1 MNNQTRF
8 VKNNKNNKIQK
19 KSKTRKYFKKNFEKS
34 KGIFDVIGNKL
45 SNYSKDTSN
54 YLTEKGLHLLGLK
67 KINNEVEGKINNE
80 LEGEN
85 DSNILSNVNAI
96 GKNIVNVADKTSAAL
111 IEQVNDVLESPK
123 VMNSINDAT
132 EETVDI
138 GKKILGNVNENLN
151 NPQLKKETEVV
162 MDNVGEYADIV
173 VKSLDKPI
181 DDAIDALNKSG
192 TKATSGVVS
201 GAIKVGTDALAAV
214 PFLGAVVGLGKI
226 TNDVS
231 TAIGK
236 VVEAG
241 SEASTTISNV
251 IDESTKNIE
260 ANLNKVKNETD
271 LTKFKNINKDNKK
284 ISSRIDKSLDE
295 FENPFPSKG
304 GKSRS
309 KFSKTYLKKTKR
321 VRFAI

>member
-138 GKKILGNVNENLN
+138 GKKILANVNENLN
-151 NPQLKKETEVV
+151 NPQLKK
-162 MDNVGEYADIV
+162 
-173 VKSLDKPI
+173 
-181 DDAIDALNKSG
+181 
-192 TKATSGVVS
+192 
-201 GAIKVGTDALAAV
+201 
-214 PFLGAVVGLGKI
+214 
-226 TNDVS
+226 
-231 TAIGK
+231 
-236 VVEAG
+236 
-241 SEASTTISNV
+241 
-251 IDESTKNIE
+251 
-260 ANLNKVKNETD
+260 
-271 LTKFKNINKDNKK
+271 
-284 ISSRIDKSLDE
+284 
-295 FENPFPSKG
+295 
-304 GKSRS
+304 
-309 KFSKTYLKKTKR
+309 
-321 VRFAI
+321 